1 MQIDS
6 NFGKGLADLTIPTS
20 QRVDGT
26 KLNQQDFLKV
36 MVEQMRNQNP
46 LDPQDNN
53 QFFSQMVQFES
64 LDSMSAMS
72 DAISKLVEVSGLANG
87 SALIGRS
94 VTALVDG
101 GTDPD
106 TGFPRGDQKVSGVVD
121 RVTFDNGSPI
131 VHMGNLSVPASK
143 VLEVS

>member
-1 MQIDS
+1 MEIIS
-6 NFGKGLADLTIPTS
+6 NFGKSLDDVTIPTS

-64 LDSMSAMS
+64 LDAMSAMS
-72 DAISKLVEVSGLANG
+72 AAIEKLVEVAGLANG
-87 SALIGRS
+87 SALIGRT
-94 VTALVDG
+94 VKALVDG
-101 GTDPD
+101 GKDPA
-106 TGFPRGDQKVSGVVD
+106 TGFPRGLQAVTGVVD
-121 RVTFDNGSPI
+121 RVTFQNGTPI
-131 VHMGNLSVPASK
+131 VHVGNLAVPAAK

>member
-1 MQIDS
+1 MEI
-6 NFGKGLADLTIPTS
+6 NANYGKSLDDVTIPTS
-20 QRVDGT
+20 QRLDGT

-64 LDSMSAMS
+64 LDSMTAMS
-72 DAISKLVEVSGLANG
+72 RAIEKLVEVAGLANG
-87 SALIGRS
+87 SALIGRN

-101 GTDPD
+101 GADPA
-106 TGFPRGDQKVSGVVD
+106 TGLPRGQQAVSGVVS
-121 RVTFDNGSPI
+121 RVTFENGSPI
-131 VHMGNLSVPASK
+131 VHVGNMSVPASK

>member
-1 MQIDS
+1 MQITNNYGRGMD
-6 NFGKGLADLTIPTS
+6 DMTIPTS

-26 KLNQQDFLKV
+26 KLGQQDFLKV

-64 LDSMSAMS
+64 LDAMSSMSA
-72 DAISKLVEVSGLANG
+72 AIEKLVEVAGLANG
-87 SALIGRS
+87 SALIGRN

-101 GTDPD
+101 GMDPAS
-106 TGFPRGDQKVSGVVD
+106 GLPRGQQVVSGVVD
-121 RVTFDNGSPI
+121 RVTFDNGTPI
-131 VHMGNLSVPASK
+131 VHVGNLSVPASK